1 MRVLHPRGGLLCEL
15 AILKNMKMFMQ
26 LWDRYYHGKIAVA
39 RSSQITFCRQL
50 SQAGKRARSQCSAA
64 PATSNTAVT
73 TINQEQ
79 HVQPSTTNN
88 HQPPPTSTNNNH
100 QPPTTINHQQTANTV
115 TRTLPATSKS
125 TSYHQPQPPRPP
137 ANSNRVRKR
146 DIPPRQV
153 PVRVLIKIILATFGY
168 CYVNFCTHFDNLSFH
183 LVGSVVFQQ

>member
-88 HQPPPTSTNNNH
+88 HQPPTNGKHCHQDTASNQQKHELPSTTTTTSTSK
-100 QPPTTINHQQTANTV
+100 QQQSQKKGYSSSSGASPSPN
-115 TRTLPATSKS
+115 KD
-125 TSYHQPQPPRPP
+125 
-137 ANSNRVRKR
+137 NFGNFW
-146 DIPPRQV
+146 
-153 PVRVLIKIILATFGY
+153 ILLCQLLYTF
-168 CYVNFCTHFDNLSFH
+168 
-183 LVGSVVFQQ
+183 

>member
-73 TINQEQ
+73 TINQQQRETEPSTINQ
-79 HVQPSTTNN
+79 HQPSTITNN
-88 HQPPPTSTNNNH
+88 RKQCHQPSTSD
-100 QPPTTINHQQTANTV
+100 

-125 TSYHQPQPPRPP
+125 TSNHQPQPPRPS

-146 DIPPRQV
+146 DIPPSQV
-153 PVRVLIKIILATFGY
+153 PVPLDKLALYQLFSA
-168 CYVNFCTHFDNLSFH
+168 VDFLP
-183 LVGSVVFQQ
+183 